1 MANDPHTAPHRAEE
15 PTTGQ
20 LLVQASQEMREL
32 VRSEMRLAQVELTTK
47 AKGIGV
53 GAGMLSGA
61 GLIALYGVGVV
72 LAAAVLALALVMD
85 AWLAAL
91 IVGVALLAIAA
102 VVGMVGK
109 SRVQAAAPPAPTE
122 TLDNVKQDVAAVKGG
137 LHR

>member
-1 MANDPHTAPHRAEE
+1 MANDPHTAQHSAQD

-61 GLIALYGVGVV
+61 GLIALYGVGTL

-102 VVGMVGK
+102 VVGMVGR

-122 TLDNVKQDVAAVKGG
+122 TLDNVKQDVAAVKEG